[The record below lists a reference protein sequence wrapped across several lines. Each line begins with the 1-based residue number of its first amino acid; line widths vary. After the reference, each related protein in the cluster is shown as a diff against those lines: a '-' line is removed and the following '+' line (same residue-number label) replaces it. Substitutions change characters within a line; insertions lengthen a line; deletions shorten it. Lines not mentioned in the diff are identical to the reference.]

1 MKMKNFFSVILIIS
15 LVIIF
20 SACSKKSDY
29 SNVIPVDASEVAAVH
44 LKNLVTKAGLGNK
57 ENKEAIER
65 LTTAFKSGMN
75 STSFKQFEA
84 ILKNPEESGIDLSLP
99 LYLFSSPEFPYMSV
113 TAKVNDK
120 DKLTSLLNI
129 LEKEKIC
136 TQLDKVEGYQFT
148 EIGTQLFVAFNSSA
162 ILLINHDNTVSQ
174 EAIKQRVTKLFEQ
187 TEKNSI
193 VSTSAFKKMQQ
204 QNEDVDL
211 LVSPSSI
218 LGEYAQQINYGLP
231 ENIDLKKLWI
241 VGGLSFEEGKIKV
254 KYENYTEDATLKK
267 QLEDQQKSIKPIQNS
282 LLKYFP
288 KSTLALF
295 NVGIN
300 GDIFY
305 NLIQKNKEF
314 QSNFP
319 IAQSSIIKYLLGA
332 LKNDLTVGVT
342 NITMEST
349 PTIVVYADVDD
360 ENVISELYK
369 NKKSFGFKSDEDI
382 IKLDEQNYIYKSSEI
397 NFYFGIKDRKVYITN
412 DNILK
417 ENIGKECIPSA
428 KNADFASEIKGKS
441 LAFVVNTDAILHL
454 PVIKMMKEYGGAEYE
469 TYYNLANKTAYLEL
483 LCDNTQTEIT
493 LQLKDKKENSLKQI
507 IDFIKEFAGI

>member
-1 MKMKNFFSVILIIS
+1 MRKCSSVILMIS

-20 SACSKKSDY
+20 SACSKKSNY
-29 SNVIPVDASEVAAVH
+29 SNVIPVDASEVAAIH
-44 LKNLVTKAGLGNK
+44 LKNLVTKAGLSNK
-57 ENKEAIER
+57 ENKETIEK
-65 LTTAFKSGMN
+65 LTTAFKSGMS
-75 STSFKQFEA
+75 STSFKEFET

-99 LYLFSSPEFPYMSV
+99 IYLFNSPELPYMSI

-120 DKLTSLLNI
+120 NKLASLFEI

-136 TQLDKVEGYQFT
+136 APLNKVEGYHFT
-148 EIGTQLFVAFNSSA
+148 EIGTQLFVAFNSNA
-162 ILLINHDNTVSQ
+162 ILIINHDNTASQ
-174 EAIKQRVTKLFEQ
+174 EEIKQKVTKLFEQ

-319 IAQSSIIKYLLGA
+319 IAQSSIIKSLLGA